1 MHRDAS
7 AATAAPE
14 EEAAAASSFRCHA
27 AGRACRGRPQL
38 PLPPSPRAVAAASTI
53 DCAVSRGSSKRSRS
67 ATRSFISRRS
77 FPVVPKSSIANAR
90 RICAWRNAI
99 SMSIF
104 AVRVLMIWERGRTRP
119 NGQKEKNSIFI
130 YIFKKFNLNPGLG
143 RRRSQSASRTSM
155 EVWPVKQRELHWKT
169 TR

>member
-7 AATAAPE
+7 AATAPEE

-104 AVRVLMIWERGRTRP
+104 AVRVLMVGACRRELTRP
-119 NGQKEKNSIFI
+119 NGQII
-130 YIFKKFNLNPGLG
+130 QLNDF
-143 RRRSQSASRTSM
+143 S
-155 EVWPVKQRELHWKT
+155 
-169 TR
+169 